1 MDRNTLSL
9 VPLGA
14 ALTAAGALIKIPL
27 WPVPITLQTF
37 FVILSGVILGPRYGA
52 LSQLVYIIMGLL
64 GLPVFSGG
72 GGLAYLMQPSFG
84 YLIGFVITPLAVG
97 SLVKN
102 KALTPMVV
110 LMAALTGTL
119 VIYSVGI
126 PYLAAYMHL
135 VLKKP
140 DAVSLAVKTGAL
152 IFLPGDIIKCLI
164 LALVVPKLRL
174 QRHPPRVV

>member
-9 VPLGA
+9 VPLCA

-27 WPVPITLQTF
+27 WPVAITLQTF
-37 FVILSGVILGPRYGA
+37 FVILSGIILGPRYGA
-52 LSQLVYIIMGLL
+52 LSQLVYIIIGLL

-72 GGLAYLMQPSFG
+72 GGLAYIMQPSFG
-84 YLIGFVITPLAVG
+84 YLIGFVIAPLAVG
-97 SLVKN
+97 SLVRN

-110 LMAALTGTL
+110 FIAALTGTL
-119 VIYSVGI
+119 VIYSIGI
-126 PYLAAYMHL
+126 PYLAVYMHL

-152 IFLPGDIIKCLI
+152 IFLPGDMIKCLI
-164 LALVVPKLRL
+164 LALIVPKLRL
-174 QRHPPRVV
+174 QRHPPGVA